1 MGDKKIKI
9 VVIDNQNLF
18 RQALKSILNHES
30 AFEVV
35 GEGNDVSEAKTLIE
49 ETNPNIVLMEIDIP
63 GMEATIDFEEYFSNV
78 NVKVIILSDHDDEA
92 FVTQAFKL
100 GAQGYLLKDADADSL
115 IEAIKIVGDGGS
127 YIDPKVSHFFIKE
140 YRQLAREHAKS
151 RVKYRKAPLH
161 LLTQRESEVLQL
173 LANGKSNRELA
184 EALGISEKTVKNHV
198 GNILVKMNC
207 NDRTQAV
214 VTAFRNGWVEID

>member
-1 MGDKKIKI
+1 VGDKKIKI

-18 RQALKSILNHES
+18 RQALKSILNYES

-35 GEGNDVSEAKTLIE
+35 GEGNDVSEAKTLID
-49 ETNPNIVLMEIDIP
+49 ETKPNIVLMEIDIP
-63 GMEATIDFEEYFSNV
+63 GMEATIDFEEYFL

-100 GAQGYLLKDADADSL
+100 GAHGYLLKDADADSL

-127 YIDPKVSHFFIKE
+127 YIDPKVSHLFIKE

-151 RVKYRKAPLH
+151 KVKYRKAPLH
-161 LLTQRESEVLQL
+161 LLTQRECEVLQL

-207 NDRTQAV
+207 NDRTQVV